1 MKAKTKGCTSEKT
14 FDDFLKEMGCY
25 ESTTLQ
31 ALIEML
37 DDSITEL
44 IEASDVDKSE
54 VANQLRK
61 ILLKVQPEI
70 ESEHQM
76 V

>member
-1 MKAKTKGCTSEKT
+1 MNVKIESRVPDRT

-25 ESTTLQ
+25 ESITLQ

-37 DDSITEL
+37 DESIDEL

-61 ILLKVQPEI
+61 ILLKVQPEV
-70 ESEHQM
+70 EFEQRT